1 MRSQL
6 AEAARCSLT
15 EDVKRM
21 TPEQR
26 LAAFL
31 AHCQLMA
38 QLQSAGGQSSNVLD
52 EWRQVMRTSV
62 PGQSVLLMTD
72 VAEILA
78 SQKSS
83 LRGHRRHGGGGER
96 RRAGMVP

>member
-6 AEAARCSLT
+6 ADAARRSLN

-21 TPEQR
+21 TAEQR

-38 QLQSAGGQSSNVLD
+38 QLVSAGGAVQ
-52 EWRQVMRTSV
+52 
-62 PGQSVLLMTD
+62 
-72 VAEILA
+72 
-78 SQKSS
+78 
-83 LRGHRRHGGGGER
+83 HRSRD
-96 RRAGMVP
+96 AAPQNAN